1 MPNARISDQLIHYHV
16 SDGCAVLRPQGACNS
31 ETTEA
36 MARLANSSLVQS
48 KHLIVDL
55 SRVDYV
61 ETPGYRWMVR
71 QLRQLESSGKTLV
84 VAGLPSS
91 VERVFRLLRLD
102 QTVPVAKNVSDA
114 MKLIHKTKQHAA
126 A

>member
-1 MPNARISDQLIHYHV
+1 M
-16 SDGCAVLRPQGACNS
+16 
-31 ETTEA
+31 
-36 MARLANSSLVQS
+36 VQS
-48 KHLIVDL
+48 KHLILDL
-55 SRVDYV
+55 SDVEYV
-61 ETPGYRWMVR
+61 ETPGYRWIVR

-102 QTVPVAKNVSDA
+102 QTVPVARNVGEA
-114 MKLIHKTKQHAA
+114 MKLIHTSKQHAA